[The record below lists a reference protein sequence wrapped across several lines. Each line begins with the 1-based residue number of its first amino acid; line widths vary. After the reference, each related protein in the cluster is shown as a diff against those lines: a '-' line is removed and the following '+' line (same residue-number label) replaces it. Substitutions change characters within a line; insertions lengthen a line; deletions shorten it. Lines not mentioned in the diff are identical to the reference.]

1 MVDFLWP
8 GWGPLCTILTAI
20 GLPFVILSTVLMCV
34 HLFLPFV
41 LPSTPSSA
49 TADRNAERIAN
60 AAERTVYE
68 QRRLREVSR
77 EAVSLLTTIVATEQQ
92 ESQAARIRQDQL
104 LIAHRVT
111 RRAIHDLTTALQPDG
126 LENDREIVSLTLALA
141 NLRIN

>member
-20 GLPFVILSTVLMCV
+20 GLPFVIISTVLMCV

-49 TADRNAERIAN
+49 
-60 AAERTVYE
+60 AAERSVNE
-68 QRRLREVSR
+68 QRMLREVFR
-77 EAVSLLTTIVATEQQ
+77 AAVPLLRTLVATEQS
-92 ESQAARIRQDQL
+92 EFWAARIRRDEL

-111 RRAIHDLTTALQPDG
+111 RRAIHDLTAALQPDG
-126 LENDREIVSLTLALA
+126 WENDREIVSLAFDLA
-141 NLRIN
+141 NLRINR